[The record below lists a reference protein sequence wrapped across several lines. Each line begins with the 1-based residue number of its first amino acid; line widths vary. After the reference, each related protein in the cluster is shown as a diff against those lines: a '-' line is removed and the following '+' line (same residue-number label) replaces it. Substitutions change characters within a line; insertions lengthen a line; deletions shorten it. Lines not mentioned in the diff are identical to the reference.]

1 MKYKIAAYDNPME
14 AQKKQLALLNKPK
27 AIPEEYLFRSPI
39 WTTWARYK
47 TDINQNKVL
56 EFAKEIISNKYPFS
70 VMEIDDKW
78 SSSHGDL
85 EFNSTLFP
93 GKNELIPFNKFL
105 ADDLLLR
112 SQEDGRSTA

>member
-1 MKYKIAAYDNPME
+1 MKYQIAAYDNPME
-14 AQKKQLALLNKPK
+14 AQKKQLAMLEKPK
-27 AIPEEYLFRSPI
+27 STPEEYLLRSPI

-56 EFAKEIISNKYPFS
+56 EFAKEIIANKYPFS

-78 SSSHGDL
+78 SSAHGDL

-93 GKNELIPFNKFL
+93 GEYERILF
-105 ADDLLLR
+105 ACCSLLT
-112 SQEDGRSTA
+112 G